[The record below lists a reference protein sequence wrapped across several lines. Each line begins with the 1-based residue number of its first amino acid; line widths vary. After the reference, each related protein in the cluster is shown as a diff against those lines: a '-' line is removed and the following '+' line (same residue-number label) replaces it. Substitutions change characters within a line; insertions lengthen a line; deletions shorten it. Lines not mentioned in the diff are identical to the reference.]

1 MEHSVTRRRAI
12 GITAAAAGLALVPLG
27 GAARAE
33 ANLVTWRGHAMGA
46 VASLQVHHKDRSAA
60 ERLVRRAV
68 AEVRRLEQIL
78 SLYRD
83 DSTLVALNRSG
94 VLPAPPQELV
104 ALLDECR
111 RYWELTGGS
120 FDPTVQALWTL
131 YWEHFSRPRH
141 DPAGPSADA
150 LRTALDKVGFR
161 HVAFDRSRIVL
172 GRRGMGLTFNGIAQG
187 YATDRVVALLRAE
200 GIERSLVDM
209 GESGAVGG
217 RDEGVPWRIGIA
229 DPDAPER
236 VGETLE
242 LVDNAVATSG
252 AYGFRFDRDGHFNHL
267 LDPKSGG
274 SARLYKSVTVIA
286 STATVADGLSTAF
299 SLLPLAEIEFVLRRV
314 RDGQVRL
321 TTARN
326 EHIVLNAAGGRV
338 EHKLPQPESPN
349 AP

>member
-12 GITAAAAGLALVPLG
+12 GITAAAAGLSLVPLG
-27 GAARAE
+27 WPARAE

-46 VASLQVHHKDRSAA
+46 LASVQIHHKDRIAA

-68 AEVRRLEQIL
+68 AEVRRLERIL
-78 SLYRD
+78 SLYRE

-94 VLPAPPQELV
+94 VLPAPPPELV

-111 RYWELTGGS
+111 RYWELTGGA
-120 FDPTVQALWTL
+120 FDPTVQALWRL

-141 DPAGPSADA
+141 DPAGPSAEA

-209 GESGAVGG
+209 GESRAVGG

-236 VGETLE
+236 VSETLE

-286 STATVADGLSTAF
+286 STATAADGLSTAF
-299 SLLPLAEIEFVLRRV
+299 SLLPLAEIELALRTV
-314 RDGQVRL
+314 HCGQVRL
-321 TTARN
+321 TTTRD
-326 EHIVLNAAGGRV
+326 ERIVLYAVRGLDRA
-338 EHKLPQPESPN
+338 
-349 AP
+349 